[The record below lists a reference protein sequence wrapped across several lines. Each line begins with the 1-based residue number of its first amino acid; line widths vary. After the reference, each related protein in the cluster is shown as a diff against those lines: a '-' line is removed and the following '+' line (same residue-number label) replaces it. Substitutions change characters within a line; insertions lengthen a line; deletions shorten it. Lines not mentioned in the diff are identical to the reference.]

1 MCGLA
6 ATYAYRGRPVDR
18 DELRRTR
25 DHMMRRGPDGEGLW
39 ISDDGRIG
47 LAHRRL
53 SIIDLSDAA
62 AQPMAS
68 SDGRYR
74 IVFNGEIYNYR
85 ELRDELEGKGV
96 IFRSTSDTE
105 VLLELYRRHGA
116 DMLSRL
122 RGMYAIAIWDST
134 ECELFL
140 SRDPYGIKPLYFSD
154 DGSTIRVASQVKAL
168 ALHAAVDTSPDP
180 AGHVSFFIWGN
191 VSEPHTIYRG
201 IRALPAGSWMKVTP
215 EGTSGS
221 RPFASIS
228 TSLQNAEQAPRHLNG
243 SARDHLR
250 DILLDSVR
258 HHLIADVD
266 VGLFLSSGLD
276 STTLLALASELGT
289 APRTLTI
296 GFEEFRGTQND
307 EVPLAEEI
315 ARRYGANHRTIRIT
329 REEFRDELD
338 GVIEAMDQPSTD
350 GINSYFVSRAARE
363 DGLKVAISGLGGD
376 ELFGG
381 YPSFKEVPLF
391 ARWVPRTGVLG
402 KGLRVLGAPVAKRF
416 TSPKYAGL
424 LEYGG
429 SYEGGYLLRRSYYM
443 PWELREVMDRDMAR
457 EGWTALDPMSRLRST
472 HDGIRTPHLRVS
484 ALESTWYMRNQLLR
498 DTDWA
503 GMAHSLEVRVPLVDW
518 HVLSAVAP
526 LLAAGVP
533 INKQMMAATPSRPL
547 PDAVLNRAKSGFFV
561 PIRDWML
568 EGADAAPKARGLRG
582 WAQYVYDRTTSS

>member
-6 ATYAYRGRPVDR
+6 ATYSYNGEPVDR
-18 DELRRTR
+18 EELLRTR

-39 ISDDGRIG
+39 ISEDGRVG

-53 SIIDLSDAA
+53 SIIDLSESG

-68 SDGRYR
+68 VDGRYR

-85 ELRDELEGKGV
+85 ELRSELTALGASFK
-96 IFRSTSDTE
+96 STSDTE
-105 VLLELYRRHGA
+105 VILELYRLHGA
-116 DMLSRL
+116 DMLPRL
-122 RGMYAIAIWDST
+122 RGMYAIAIWDT
-134 ECELFL
+134 IERTLFL
-140 SRDPYGIKPLYFSD
+140 ARDPYGIKPLYYAD
-154 DGSTIRVASQVKAL
+154 DGSTLRVASQVKAL
-168 ALHAAVDTSPDP
+168 ALHSDVDTSPDP
-180 AGHVSFFIWGN
+180 AGHVSFLIWGN

-201 IRALPAGSWMKVTP
+201 IRALPAGNWMKVTP
-215 EGTSGS
+215 EGASTTHE
-221 RPFASIS
+221 FAAVS
-228 TSLQNAEQAPRHLNG
+228 TSFEEAERALQSMNSN
-243 SARDHLR
+243 ARDTLR
-250 DILLDSVR
+250 EILLDSVR

-276 STTLLALASELGT
+276 STTLLALATEAGSP
-289 APRTLTI
+289 PRTLTL
-296 GFEEFRGTQND
+296 GFDEFRGTEND
-307 EVPLAEEI
+307 EVPLAEEV
-315 ARRYGANHRTIRIT
+315 ARRYGTDHQTIWIT
-329 REEFRDELD
+329 RSEFQSALD
-338 GVIEAMDQPSTD
+338 DVIEAMDQPSTD

-363 DGLKVAISGLGGD
+363 SGLKVALSGLGGD

-381 YPSFKEVPLF
+381 YPSFKEIPRF
-391 ARWVPRTGVLG
+391 ARWTPGLG
-402 KGLRVLGAPVAKRF
+402 TLGRGFRVLAAPVARRF
-416 TSPKYAGL
+416 TSPKYAGI

-443 PWELREVMDRDMAR
+443 PWELPSVMDPDMAS
-457 EGWTALDPMSRLRST
+457 EGWNALEPLARLRET
-472 HDGIRTPHLRVS
+472 HAGIRNPHLRVA

-533 INKQMMAATPSRPL
+533 VNKQLMAQTPSRPL

-568 EGADAAPKARGLRG
+568 EGADAAPEERGLRG
-582 WAQYVYDRTTSS
+582 WSRYVYNRTSSR